1 MNNVG
6 FIQLFAKKLLVIRKF
21 IFILCLLLVVQ
32 ILYQLILLP
41 PSIQPQHSFA
51 NINLLIIV
59 WLLLLNLMISIF
71 GNFPAKT
78 INSLP
83 IFERFK
89 AKVKQ
94 WIYVFLSFVFIGMTL
109 VVVFLSFRMLRV

>member
-1 MNNVG
+1 LV
-6 FIQLFAKKLLVIRKF
+6 LVIRKF
-21 IFILCLLLVVQ
+21 IYILCLLLVVQ
-32 ILYQLILLP
+32 IFYQLIILP
-41 PSIQPQHSFA
+41 ASSQAQYSFA
-51 NINLLIIV
+51 NTSLLIIV

-71 GNFPAKT
+71 GNAPTKT
-78 INSLP
+78 ISSLS
-83 IFERFK
+83 FFARFK